1 MTEYVEKDLV
11 ISKIAEKQVK
21 VATGIEDVTYY
32 RAIKIIRDAPAADV
46 QPVHYARWIDL
57 DNRIM
62 CSGCGVGYDDDDK
75 VKRSTYLFCSNCGA
89 KMVLE

>member
-11 ISKIAEKQVK
+11 ISKIAEQQDKA
-21 VATGIEDVTYY
+21 ATGIEDVTYY

-62 CSGCGVGYDDDDK
+62 CSGCGAGYDDDDE
-75 VKRSTYLFCSNCGA
+75 VKRSTYLFCPNCGA